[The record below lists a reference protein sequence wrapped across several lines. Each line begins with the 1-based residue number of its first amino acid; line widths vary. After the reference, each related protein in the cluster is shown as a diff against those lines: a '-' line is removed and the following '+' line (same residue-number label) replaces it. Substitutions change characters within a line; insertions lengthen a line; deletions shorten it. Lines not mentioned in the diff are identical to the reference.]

1 MQNKLRLGLMI
12 GLSFVS
18 LASLACP
25 KGTTLI
31 GGTGP
36 YHKGGTC
43 VVADKQQ
50 PPATPAPTPKNTADS
65 DKSAKAD
72 KPAKLP
78 QDSNKQDSTE
88 KAPKSKTPNTDSSK
102 IGTVS
107 NPLK

>member
-31 GGTGP
+31 GGTADCQRR
-36 YHKGGTC
+36 C

-50 PPATPAPTPKNTADS
+50 PPATPAPTPKNADS
-65 DKSAKAD
+65 GQIRK
-72 KPAKLP
+72 
-78 QDSNKQDSTE
+78 
-88 KAPKSKTPNTDSSK
+88 
-102 IGTVS
+102 GG
-107 NPLK
+107 